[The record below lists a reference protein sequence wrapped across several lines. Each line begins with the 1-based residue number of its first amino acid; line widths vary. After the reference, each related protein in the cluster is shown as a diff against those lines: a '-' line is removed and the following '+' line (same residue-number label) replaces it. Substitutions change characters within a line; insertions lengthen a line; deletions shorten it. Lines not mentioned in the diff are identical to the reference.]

1 MRAEVIARFVDK
13 YDELKQYEPGEVVDF
28 DEERTKACEKNG
40 LVKIIDEK
48 PKAKEQQ
55 RNSKCGAVKRPV
67 LWSNEKCLKR

>member
-28 DEERTKACEKNG
+28 DEERAKACEKNG

-48 PKAKEQQ
+48 PKT
-55 RNSKCGAVKRPV
+55 KRAT
-67 LWSNEKCLKR
+67 KK